1 MQPKVGGRETT
12 FRYRGPFTMSSG
24 KRTLKVIA
32 VSRYDSFEHCLY
44 LSWRAP
50 IIVGNDEVN

>member
-24 KRTLKVIA
+24 KRTLKAIA
-32 VSRYDSFEHCLY
+32 VARYDWFSIAFILIKI
-44 LSWRAP
+44 AQ
-50 IIVGNDEVN
+50 IND